1 MRKSVHAYTFAK
13 TVVNFTD
20 LVQKSVSDLLF
31 KFILLL
37 LAQIVVFFV
46 DLVAF
51 ALAVLHELVS

>member
-1 MRKSVHAYTFAK
+1 MRKSVHAYTFTK
-13 TVVNFTD
+13 TVVNFAD

-31 KFILLL
+31 EFILLL
-37 LAQIVVFFV
+37 LAQIVIFFV